1 MSTTS
6 GLISFTRILDGN
18 VITCNLYSNKL
29 LVQRMKKDAAQ
40 AIPDWSIEA
49 NQPIIYPKIVSQNSG
64 VRINVDSFKWKYNGA
79 EILTTDTRFQFTQ
92 MEDGALKIPGLKIV
106 SNLISKDN
114 MDSDTISFEGKSTI
128 NKVEYEVKANIDIR
142 LEEMVGDPYFGFI
155 EVTDGAVID
164 DNTPEVTA
172 TAILY
177 KGGSIMKNDV
187 TYVWNKVTP
196 NGLEVIPNNS
206 TNPNKQ
212 VFKSSDVESELTV
225 KVEFKYLGETVAEY
239 LKTISDEKD
248 TLYLNISLS
257 NGQDL
262 RDGEVSVITP
272 KVWNRVL
279 QKEESG
285 YKFEYSLLSS
295 NLTPITKATGATYS
309 MTAKTLEDNNNN
321 INVLINATI

>member
-29 LVQRMKKDAAQ
+29 LVQRMKKDSSQ
-40 AIPDWSIEA
+40 AIPDWSIA
-49 NQPIIYPKIVSQNSG
+49 GNQPVIYPKITSQSSG
-64 VRINVDSFKWKYNGA
+64 VRINVDSFKWKYNGSQ
-79 EILTTDTRFQFTQ
+79 ILTTDKRFQFTEI
-92 MEDGALKIPGLKIV
+92 EDGSIKVPGVKIV

-114 MDSDTISFEGKSTI
+114 MDSDTISFEGKTSI

-155 EVTDGAVID
+155 EVSDGAVID
-164 DNTPEVTA
+164 DNTPQVTA

-187 TYVWNKVTP
+187 TYIWSKVTSD
-196 NGLEVIPNNS
+196 GLVVIPNNS
-206 TNPNKQ
+206 ANPNKQ
-212 VFKSSDVESELTV
+212 VFKGSDIDSELTI
-225 KVEFKYLGETVAEY
+225 KVEFKYKGETVAEY

-248 TLYLNISLS
+248 TLFLNVNLS

-262 RDGEVSVITP
+262 RDGESSIVTP
-272 KVWNRVL
+272 KVWNRIL
-279 QKEESG
+279 GKEEAG
-285 YKFEYSLLSS
+285 YKFEYSLLNS
-295 NLTPITKATGATYS
+295 NLSPISKATGATFT
-309 MTAKTLEDNNNN
+309 MTSKILGDNNNN
-321 INVLINATI
+321 VNMIINATI